1 MFKFIA
7 ALVAVVAAGL
17 GGAILVPRA
26 DAQAVDEPVIVIQ
39 EDEAVEQVRRFAE
52 PRQSEFLA
60 KQFAELGNA
69 NLLHR
74 WVQAQGQPAAT
85 YFMPTSQTGTWQIVS
100 HDKLALLLNTAS
112 GETFVLRE
120 QEGRLSWQPIP
131 RPKSDAPRVAVFPS
145 PDFRAKPAQPPRA
158 ELKREADQAK
168 RLVEAT
174 RQIDRIEAELAEIQA
189 KLKDAGPDEKEKL
202 REKRRAL
209 EKELDDLEASLRK
222 HRSGR

>member
-7 ALVAVVAAGL
+7 ALIAVVAAGL

-26 DAQAVDEPVIVIQ
+26 DAQPVAIIQ
-39 EDEAVEQVRRFAE
+39 RDEALEQVGRLAE
-52 PRQSEFLA
+52 PRQSEYLA

-69 NLLHR
+69 SLLHE
-74 WVQAQGQPAAT
+74 WFQAQARPTAT

-120 QEGRLSWQPIP
+120 QEGKLSWQPIP
-131 RPKSDAPRVAVFPS
+131 RPKSEAPRVAVFPS
-145 PDFRAKPAQPPRA
+145 PDFRAKPAEPPRA
-158 ELKREADQAK
+158 GMKREADQAK
-168 RLVEAT
+168 RLEEAT

-189 KLKDAGPDEKEKL
+189 KLRDAGPDEKEKL
-202 REKRRAL
+202 REKRQAL
-209 EKELDDLEASLRK
+209 EKELDELEASLRK

>member
-39 EDEAVEQVRRFAE
+39 EDEAVEPVRRFAE
-52 PRQSEFLA
+52 P
-60 KQFAELGNA
+60 
-69 NLLHR
+69 LHE
-74 WVQAQGQPAAT
+74 WLQAQARPAAT
-85 YFMPTSQTGTWQIVS
+85 YFMPTSQTGTWQIIS

-120 QEGRLSWQPIP
+120 QEGKLSWQPIP
-131 RPKSDAPRVAVFPS
+131 RPKSEARRSALLPS
-145 PDFRAKPAQPPRA
+145 PDFRVMPAQPPRA

-168 RLVEAT
+168 RLEEAT

-189 KLKDAGPDEKEKL
+189 RLRDAAPDEKEKL